1 MTLRWV
7 DICATKIRSMLNLL
21 PFASASCACL
31 LRAPKR
37 RPPVEVRD
45 VRELRDFAYRLVH
58 PGGRYLCAGLGLGLG
73 LGGVLVFCFFVVF
86 GYYGYRGPQAQA
98 PASNQ
103 PGPRWAGIIISVPQ
117 TQQ

>member
-1 MTLRWV
+1 MLAVLGTVLLV
-7 DICATKIRSMLNLL
+7 LFPVEVPGALAAAFATKIRSMLNLL

-58 PGGRYLCAGLGLGLG
+58 PGRRCLCAGLG
-73 LGGVLVFCFFVVF
+73 LGGVLVFW
-86 GYYGYRGPQAQA
+86 R
-98 PASNQ
+98 S
-103 PGPRWAGIIISVPQ
+103 WATL
-117 TQQ
+117 TQ

>member
-1 MTLRWV
+1 MNFVLPQEQQWVAMALGWV

-58 PGGRYLCAGLGLGLG
+58 PGGRCLCAGLGLGYSISCEFG
-73 LGGVLVFCFFVVF
+73 LAV
-86 GYYGYRGPQAQA
+86 
-98 PASNQ
+98 
-103 PGPRWAGIIISVPQ
+103 
-117 TQQ
+117 

>member
-1 MTLRWV
+1 MALGWV

-58 PGGRYLCAGLGLGLG
+58 PGGRYLCAGLGLG
-73 LGGVLVFCFFVVF
+73 GVLVSLLCLPN
-86 GYYGYRGPQAQA
+86 G
-98 PASNQ
+98 SC
-103 PGPRWAGIIISVPQ
+103 AGDGDA
-117 TQQ
+117 

>member
-1 MTLRWV
+1 MALPVVGRV
-7 DICATKIRSMLNLL
+7 NICCASKITSMLHFL

-58 PGGRYLCAGLGLGLG
+58 PGGRYLCAGLGLG
-73 LGGVLVFCFFVVF
+73 GVLVFW
-86 GYYGYRGPQAQA
+86 RSWATLRA
-98 PASNQ
+98 P
-103 PGPRWAGIIISVPQ
+103 PTPHPPLLP
-117 TQQ
+117 

>member
-1 MTLRWV
+1 MALGWV
-7 DICATKIRSMLNLL
+7 DICATNIRSMSNML

-58 PGGRYLCAGLGLGLG
+58 PGGRCLSL
-73 LGGVLVFCFFVVF
+73 
-86 GYYGYRGPQAQA
+86 
-98 PASNQ
+98 
-103 PGPRWAGIIISVPQ
+103 RWAWAGGG
-117 TQQ
+117 TRFLENLG

>member
-1 MTLRWV
+1 MTLGWV

-45 VRELRDFAYRLVH
+45 VRELRDPAYRVAH
-58 PGGRYLCAGLGLGLG
+58 PGGRCLCAGLGLGGVPDFLKSWPIRG
-73 LGGVLVFCFFVVF
+73 VGVL
-86 GYYGYRGPQAQA
+86 
-98 PASNQ
+98 SD
-103 PGPRWAGIIISVPQ
+103 
-117 TQQ
+117 T

>member
-1 MTLRWV
+1 MTLGWV

-58 PGGRYLCAGLGLGLG
+58 PGGRYLCAGLGLG
-73 LGGVLVFCFFVVF
+73 GVLVFSWCLAIAVNSMDCIGVSE
-86 GYYGYRGPQAQA
+86 A
-98 PASNQ
+98 
-103 PGPRWAGIIISVPQ
+103 
-117 TQQ
+117 

>member
-1 MTLRWV
+1 MTLGWV

-45 VRELRDFAYRLVH
+45 VRELRDFAYRVAH
-58 PGGRYLCAGLGLGLG
+58 PGGRCLCAGLGLG
-73 LGGVLVFCFFVVF
+73 GVPVCLRVD
-86 GYYGYRGPQAQA
+86 
-98 PASNQ
+98 SS
-103 PGPRWAGIIISVPQ
+103 W
-117 TQQ
+117 

>member
-1 MTLRWV
+1 MLWVSLNLVLPQQQQRAAMALGWV
-7 DICATKIRSMLNLL
+7 DICATEIRSVLNLL

-58 PGGRYLCAGLGLGLG
+58 PGGAVPL
-73 LGGVLVFCFFVVF
+73 
-86 GYYGYRGPQAQA
+86 
-98 PASNQ
+98 
-103 PGPRWAGIIISVPQ
+103 RWAWAGGGTRSYVNVG
-117 TQQ
+117 